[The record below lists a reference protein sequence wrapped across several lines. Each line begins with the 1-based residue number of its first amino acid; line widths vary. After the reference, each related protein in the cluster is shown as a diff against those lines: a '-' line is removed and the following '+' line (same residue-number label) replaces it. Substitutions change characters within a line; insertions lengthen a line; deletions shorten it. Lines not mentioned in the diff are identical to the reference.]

1 MSKNVEA
8 SIEEINA
15 IKKDLSSANLKIA
28 FCYPSTYRAGMAS
41 LGLQLIYRLWNSYE
55 KVACERAFLPIKKI
69 VEPYTLESD
78 RPLREMDVVAFT
90 MQYEDDY
97 TNILNILERANIPL
111 ESKDRDDRHPLI
123 LAGGPSAQSNPV
135 PMSPF
140 IDAFMIGDLEP
151 VSDQLIN
158 EGLLNNSSRKNRLE
172 TIDSFPWIWVP
183 SLNKDKEVR
192 FSPKGNIDD
201 YFYPIE
207 QIIPQVEID
216 DPYYG
221 VFGKSFLLEVVRG
234 CNRGCSFCLT
244 GKITRPKRARSLSKL
259 IELYQLGT
267 EACQVDK
274 IITIGSG
281 ISDYKPLVEL
291 LQNMLSDGKN
301 FSLPSIRADKISV
314 ELVQALVGSKQ
325 RTITTAPEAGTER
338 LRKEI
343 CKGVT
348 DDEILQATSIA
359 SEGGLSRLKA
369 YFILGFPGETEEDI
383 DGIIRL
389 GKAMAKEGKNIRK
402 IRFSC
407 GYLVPKPRTLYQ
419 DESIFSLSELQ
430 TKGKYLTKQF
440 SKIPKIDCEIYS
452 PKWTRIQT
460 ILSIGGEEISQP
472 LKLAAK
478 LGGGLGDWRR
488 ALKEFGLD
496 INKLAEEREKAE
508 IHPWDFIRI

>member
-1 MSKNVEA
+1 
-8 SIEEINA
+8 
-15 IKKDLSSANLKIA
+15 
-28 FCYPSTYRAGMAS
+28 
-41 LGLQLIYRLWNSYE
+41 
-55 KVACERAFLPIKKI
+55 
-69 VEPYTLESD
+69 
-78 RPLREMDVVAFT
+78 
-90 MQYEDDY
+90 
-97 TNILNILERANIPL
+97 
-111 ESKDRDDRHPLI
+111 
-123 LAGGPSAQSNPV
+123 
-135 PMSPF
+135 
-140 IDAFMIGDLEP
+140 
-151 VSDQLIN
+151 
-158 EGLLNNSSRKNRLE
+158 
-172 TIDSFPWIWVP
+172 
-183 SLNKDKEVR
+183 
-192 FSPKGNIDD
+192 
-201 YFYPIE
+201 
-207 QIIPQVEID
+207 
-216 DPYYG
+216 
-221 VFGKSFLLEVVRG
+221 LLEVVRG

-389 GKAMAKEGKNIRK
+389 GKAMAKFLIK
-402 IRFSC
+402 
-407 GYLVPKPRTLYQ
+407 
-419 DESIFSLSELQ
+419 
-430 TKGKYLTKQF
+430 
-440 SKIPKIDCEIYS
+440 
-452 PKWTRIQT
+452 
-460 ILSIGGEEISQP
+460 
-472 LKLAAK
+472 
-478 LGGGLGDWRR
+478 
-488 ALKEFGLD
+488 
-496 INKLAEEREKAE
+496 
-508 IHPWDFIRI
+508 